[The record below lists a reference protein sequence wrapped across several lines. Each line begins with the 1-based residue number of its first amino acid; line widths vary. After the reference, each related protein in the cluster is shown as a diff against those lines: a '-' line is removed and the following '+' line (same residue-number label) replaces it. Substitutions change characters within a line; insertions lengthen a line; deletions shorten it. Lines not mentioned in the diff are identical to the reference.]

1 MYAWP
6 TSPITASTPI
16 EERKLRQSLGAF
28 PTGVCLVTT
37 VGQDGKREGMTI
49 NSFSSV
55 SLAPPLV
62 LWSVREAARSAD
74 VFVAAPHFVLNVL
87 AADQGDL
94 AMHFARPAPDKFD
107 AFEAA
112 FEPGI
117 AGCPRLRRCVA
128 SYDCRLYSCHQE
140 GDHSI
145 LVGRVE
151 SFTHAD
157 HPPLMFHAGRMGSVW
172 ELAGQTPAPR
182 RPSEPPEALR

>member
-1 MYAWP
+1 MFAWP
-6 TSPITASTPI
+6 ELPMTTQPPVDG
-16 EERKLRQSLGAF
+16 RLLRTSLGAF

-74 VFVAAPHFVLNVL
+74 AFLAAPHFVISVL
-87 AADQGDL
+87 AEDQQDL
-94 AMHFARPAPDKFD
+94 AMHFARPHADKFADWED
-107 AFEAA
+107 AFDA
-112 FEPGI
+112 GVG
-117 AGCPRLRRCVA
+117 GCPRLRRSLA
-128 SYDCRLYSCHQE
+128 TYECRLYSSHQE

-151 SFTHAD
+151 RFSHD
-157 HPPLMFHAGRMGSVW
+157 DVLPLVFHRGRMGSMS
-172 ELAGQTPAPR
+172 ELA
-182 RPSEPPEALR
+182 EAMLGRGVAA